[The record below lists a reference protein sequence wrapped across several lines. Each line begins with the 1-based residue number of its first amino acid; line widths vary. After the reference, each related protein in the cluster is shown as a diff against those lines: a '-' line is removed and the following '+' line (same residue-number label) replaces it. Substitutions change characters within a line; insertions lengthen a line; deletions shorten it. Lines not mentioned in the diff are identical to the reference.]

1 MRPRRPPGHTGL
13 YHVAFVYPDR
23 RELGKAVQRLLDHG
37 DPADHATDHG
47 GTVSV
52 YLDDPDGNGVELY
65 YDRPRR
71 SWFDDRRA
79 GPILKADRFAPAGP
93 PPPEPPLPLPKESP
107 MYAQVIEG
115 GTTPERRDAMDRIV
129 TDEMIPALEAE
140 PGFAGAMNVVDRT
153 SGNAMMIVL
162 WNTEAQARR
171 GLSEYGGAFL
181 KALADVAAIS
191 TGTRRPISVWE
202 VNARV

>member
-1 MRPRRPPGHTGL
+1 
-13 YHVAFVYPDR
+13 
-23 RELGKAVQRLLDHG
+23 
-37 DPADHATDHG
+37 
-47 GTVSV
+47 
-52 YLDDPDGNGVELY
+52 
-65 YDRPRR
+65 
-71 SWFDDRRA
+71 
-79 GPILKADRFAPAGP
+79 
-93 PPPEPPLPLPKESP
+93 

-115 GTTPERRDAMDRIV
+115 GTTPQRRDAKDGIV
-129 TDEMIPALEAE
+129 TDEMIPAL
-140 PGFAGAMNVVDRT
+140 AGAMNVVDRT

-162 WNTEAQARR
+162 WQTEAQARR

>member
-1 MRPRRPPGHTGL
+1 
-13 YHVAFVYPDR
+13 
-23 RELGKAVQRLLDHG
+23 
-37 DPADHATDHG
+37 
-47 GTVSV
+47 
-52 YLDDPDGNGVELY
+52 
-65 YDRPRR
+65 
-71 SWFDDRRA
+71 
-79 GPILKADRFAPAGP
+79 
-93 PPPEPPLPLPKESP
+93 

-153 SGNAMMIVL
+153 SGDAMMIVL
-162 WNTEAQARR
+162 WDTEAQARR
-171 GLSEYGGAFL
+171 SLSEYGGAFL

-191 TGTRRPISVWE
+191 TGTRRPIPVWE